1 MALDV
6 SPQPI
11 VIVMGV
17 SGSGKTTI
25 GKGLAAGLGLE
36 FCDADDFHSAANV
49 AKMARGEPLTDTDR
63 SEWLS
68 RLRQRIDR
76 TLAEGNGMVLACSA
90 LKESYRRRLGA
101 DRKEVSLVYLRV
113 TPELAEKRLRARAEH
128 FMPPSLVASQF
139 SDLEEPTG
147 AIVLDADQPIG
158 AIVSQIV
165 AELEKR

>member
-25 GKGLAAGLGLE
+25 GKGLAARLGLE
-36 FCDADDFHSAANV
+36 FCDADDIHSAVNV
-49 AKMARGEPLTDTDR
+49 AKMARGEPLSDADR

-68 RLRQRIDR
+68 LLRARIDR
-76 TLAEGNGMVLACSA
+76 ALARGDGMVLACSA
-90 LKESYRRRLGA
+90 LKERYRRRLGA
-101 DRKEVSLVYLRV
+101 DRNGVSLVYVRIM
-113 TPELAEKRLRARAEH
+113 PELAEKRLRARAAH

-147 AIVLDADQPIG
+147 AIVLDADQPIE
-158 AIVSQIV
+158 AILSQIV